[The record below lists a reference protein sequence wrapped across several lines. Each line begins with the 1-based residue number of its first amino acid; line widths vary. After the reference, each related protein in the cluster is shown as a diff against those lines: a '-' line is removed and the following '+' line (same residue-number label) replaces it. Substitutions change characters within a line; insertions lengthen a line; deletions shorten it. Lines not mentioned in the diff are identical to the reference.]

1 MCLLQKEGQS
11 TIETVGRRGAWMLF
25 RYKTDPKKANVLQ
38 GRQLTWTGLRK
49 FTENAKSRISQS
61 LTDHLQE
68 VLDLIHQWPGIMVR
82 ILL

>member
-1 MCLLQKEGQS
+1 
-11 TIETVGRRGAWMLF
+11 MLF

-49 FTENAKSRISQS
+49 FTENVKSRILQS

-68 VLDLIHQWPGIMVR
+68 VLLNPSMARHNGKKITLMFCLLIY
-82 ILL
+82 LYY